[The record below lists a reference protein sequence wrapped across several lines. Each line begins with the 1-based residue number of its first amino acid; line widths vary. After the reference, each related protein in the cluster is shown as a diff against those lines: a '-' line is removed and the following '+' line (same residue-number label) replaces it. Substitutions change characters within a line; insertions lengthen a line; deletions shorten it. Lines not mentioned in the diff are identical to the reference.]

1 MRVVLAGGGTGGH
14 AYPAIAVAE
23 ELREQP
29 GAEVIYYGTPG
40 GPERVIAEQ
49 HGIPFQGVHASQLRG
64 SPARMI
70 RGAWSLLRGSREASR
85 HLRRDRPGAVFA
97 TGGYAAAPVGRA
109 ARRRGIPLVVFLPD
123 VKPGWAVRFLERYA
137 ATVACSVEGSLG
149 ALRARSRVATG
160 YPVRR
165 QFREATREQGL
176 RRFGLEAGIPTLL
189 VAGGSLGSHHLNSVI
204 AGELHDLLSRAQIVH
219 IAGPAEEP
227 WLARER
233 GRLPSWQRARYHL
246 HAYTDEIAWAMA
258 AADLAVTRGGASI
271 LGELPASRLPAVIVP
286 GRFSDQRRNA
296 DFLVERGA
304 ALMLAERE
312 IDALPD
318 LVRRLLG
325 DADERARLAEAMGA
339 LARPDAAARLA
350 AIVREAAA

>member
-23 ELREQP
+23 ALREQP
-29 GAEVIYYGTPG
+29 GAEIIYYGTPG
-40 GPERVIAEQ
+40 GPERTIAEQ

-70 RGAWSLLRGSREASR
+70 RGAWNLARGSREASR

-109 ARRRGIPLVVFLPD
+109 ARRSGIPLVVFLPD

-149 ALRARSRVATG
+149 ALRARSRVVTG

-204 AGELHDLLSRAQIVH
+204 AGELRDLLSRAQIVH
-219 IAGPAEEP
+219 IAGAAEEP

-233 GRLPSWQRARYHL
+233 ERLPAWQRARYHL
-246 HAYTDEIAWAMA
+246 YAYTDEIAWAMA

-271 LGELPASRLPAVIVP
+271 LGELPATRLPAVIVP

-304 ALMLAERE
+304 ALMLPERE

-325 DADERARLAEAMGA
+325 DPGERERLGEAMSA

-350 AIVREAAA
+350 EIVREAAA